1 MKKTATLTRIVK
13 RDEPLVSAITA
24 LPRKQ
29 SSYEMQYVEA
39 VLSFIG
45 SFFDFAVCKCSM
57 TLALMYYNV
66 ETKTKPQECFREI
79 WEAAEKLYGDLIPLP
94 RNIFRQI
101 KTSSVP
107 KESREYCPLTA
118 WKTFLENFFDKLF
131 QHHNNAM
138 RLRALILRFRSSPNK
153 NITTIKPSYSAT
165 ALDALA
171 LRANDY

>member
-1 MKKTATLTRIVK
+1 MTA
-13 RDEPLVSAITA
+13 A

-45 SFFDFAVCKCSM
+45 SFFDFAVCKSSM

-66 ETKTKPQECFREI
+66 ETK
-79 WEAAEKLYGDLIPLP
+79 
-94 RNIFRQI
+94 QI

-118 WKTFLENFFDKLF
+118 WKTFLENLFDKLF
-131 QHHNNAM
+131 EHRNNAM

-153 NITTIKPSYSAT
+153 NISTIKASYSAT

-171 LRANDY
+171 LRANDYRVFTPTDFHHSPYHLS